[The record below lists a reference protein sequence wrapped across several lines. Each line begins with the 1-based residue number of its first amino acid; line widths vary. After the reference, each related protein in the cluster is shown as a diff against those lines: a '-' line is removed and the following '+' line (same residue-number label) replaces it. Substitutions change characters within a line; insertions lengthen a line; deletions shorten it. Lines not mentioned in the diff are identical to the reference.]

1 MRGGSLLKLQAM
13 LGHSS
18 VRVTEICAHLPPE
31 ALSGATSILDGLGA
45 AKPTE
50 INAPSTR
57 GAAAPTGAVEAGS
70 YVCENARANCETAPE
85 PRGNATEC

>member
-1 MRGGSLLKLQAM
+1 MRGDSLLKLQAM

-50 INAPSTR
+50 INAPSTH

-70 YVCENARANCETAPE
+70 
-85 PRGNATEC
+85 

>member
-1 MRGGSLLKLQAM
+1 MALVTQRIWRSGSRK
-13 LGHSS
+13 
-18 VRVTEICAHLPPE
+18 VTEICAHLPPE

-50 INAPSTR
+50 INAPSTH

-70 YVCENARANCETAPE
+70 
-85 PRGNATEC
+85 